1 MRARKAAAA
10 VVAAALV
17 SLAAQTATAQ
27 ESGSFQESRSYR
39 HGYISIEHGGVTY
52 TGGPATGT
60 KTIIQSS
67 GSPFVVGASSVAQCL
82 AFSTI
87 AEDGLRL
94 EAACADTDTSGDVLY
109 AYAFRE
115 QGSLAAGGGGDGW
128 WEIRGGTGKYEGIT
142 GSCTYRTE
150 YLDGSLL
157 VSLTACTWSR
167 S

>member
-1 MRARKAAAA
+1 MLAGRSASA
-10 VVAAALV
+10 VVAAALMV
-17 SLAAQTATAQ
+17 LVVQAASAQ

-52 TGGPATGT
+52 TGGAATGT

-67 GSPFVVGASSVAQCL
+67 GGPFVVGASSVTQCL
-82 AFSTI
+82 AFSTVTG
-87 AEDGLRL
+87 DGLRL
-94 EAACADTDTSGDVLY
+94 EAPCVDTDTSGDALY

-128 WEIRGGTGKYEGIT
+128 WELRGGTGKYEGIT
-142 GSCTYRTE
+142 GNCTYRTE

-157 VSLTACTWSR
+157 VSLTACDWSR

>member
-1 MRARKAAAA
+1 MRAGKVSALVAAA
-10 VVAAALV
+10 VLMV
-17 SLAAQTATAQ
+17 LAAQAATAH

-52 TGGPATGT
+52 TGGAATGT

-67 GSPFVVGASSVAQCL
+67 GGPFVVGASSVTQCL
-82 AFSTI
+82 AFSTVTG
-87 AEDGLRL
+87 DGLRL
-94 EAACADTDTSGDVLY
+94 EAPCVDTDTSGDVLY

-115 QGSLAAGGGGDGW
+115 QGSLADGGGGDGW
-128 WEIRGGTGKYEGIT
+128 WEMRGGTGKYEGIT

-157 VSLTACTWSR
+157 VSLTACNWSR